1 MVSSGISAE
10 LLRGG
15 QQVQL
20 NRKLKIALAGSAA
33 GIEAVGGASM

>member
-20 NRKLKIALAGSAA
+20 NRKLKVAPAGSAA
-33 GIEAVGGASM
+33 GTEAVGRARM

>member
-20 NRKLKIALAGSAA
+20 NRKLKVALAESAA
-33 GIEAVGGASM
+33 GIEAVGASM

>member
-20 NRKLKIALAGSAA
+20 NRKLKVALARSAA
-33 GIEAVGGASM
+33 GIEAIGSVRI